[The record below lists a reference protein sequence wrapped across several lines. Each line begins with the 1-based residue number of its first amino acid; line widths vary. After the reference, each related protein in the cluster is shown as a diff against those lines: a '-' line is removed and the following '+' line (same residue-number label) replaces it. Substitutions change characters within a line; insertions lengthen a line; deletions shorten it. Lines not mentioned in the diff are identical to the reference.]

1 MELTSKKDI
10 KKDFE
15 HQLSKKITEELHSDW
30 TEDDKA
36 RAVKMAYGK
45 YREALEQ
52 RKKDARGELADKI
65 SKELERLE
73 NRYGTSK
80 SRKREAAV
88 EM

>member
-15 HQLSKKITEELHSDW
+15 HQKKITEELHSDW

-36 RAVKMAYGK
+36 RAKKMSLGK

-73 NRYGTSK
+73 NRNSTPK

-88 EM
+88 EMQ